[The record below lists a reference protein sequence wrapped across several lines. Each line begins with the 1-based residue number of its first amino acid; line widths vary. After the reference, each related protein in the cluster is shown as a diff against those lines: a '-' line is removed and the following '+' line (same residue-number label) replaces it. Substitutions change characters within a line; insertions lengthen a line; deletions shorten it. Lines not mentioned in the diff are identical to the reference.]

1 MLTKLIIT
9 AAIALL
15 SFTTTANPIAI
26 DENNISPLLNGH
38 ELPNISLQTVEGE
51 DVNLKELVSH
61 KNTILFFYRG
71 GWCPFCNVQ
80 MGQLQA
86 IESQLLA
93 MNIQLVGISPDSPE
107 KLKASITQN
116 KLNYLLLSDQHLQ
129 AAQAFG
135 LAFYTSD
142 KVTKMYQAK
151 LGVSNPLF
159 NMPTGEARLVLPVP
173 AIYMIDKTGLIQF
186 MYANPNYKVRPAP
199 ELILSAASLL
209 N

>member
-15 SFTTTANPIAI
+15 SFTTTAKPISI

-38 ELPNISLQTVEGE
+38 EIPNISLQTVEGE